1 MTEEPEETQAKEAG
15 SSGPAAL
22 PVTRGWGQQML
33 GALVGALA
41 MAVAIQLGPSLGW
54 QPGDRTSLLLI
65 GAAVGAGLF
74 TLERFAQAGSRL
86 TRRSEGLG
94 MRALNILVALLGMAL
109 MAGLI
114 MGLASLVIWLFRQF

>member
-1 MTEEPEETQAKEAG
+1 
-15 SSGPAAL
+15 
-22 PVTRGWGQQML
+22 ML